1 MEELQRALAGCQP
14 PANRRGPFA
23 AYAVGF
29 SYGGGQ
35 TVSILLWSCRS
46 MMTFCWQQPL
56 PFKRTKR
63 EAAAIRTFLDDPDVQ
78 AVLKYIGGKSEALPG
93 LLEVI

>member
-1 MEELQRALAGCQP
+1 
-14 PANRRGPFA
+14 
-23 AYAVGF
+23 
-29 SYGGGQ
+29 
-35 TVSILLWSCRS
+35 

-78 AVLKYIGGKSEALPG
+78 AVLKYIGGKSASSTRSSSRYLTCFP
-93 LLEVI
+93 L